1 MPEKN
6 KIGYIPYYD
15 VIYRNKSDSYAVLI
29 GLSKN
34 ARTNFFLRSS
44 SRLDDFTLKTASR
57 LVFNNNLCF

>member
-6 KIGYIPYYD
+6 KISYIPYYD

-29 GLSKN
+29 GFRKK
-34 ARTNFFLRSS
+34 RTHEIFLRSS
-44 SRLDDFTLKTASR
+44 SKLDDFPLKTASG